1 MKVRETMSKRPKAI
15 ELVFKAQPAMALVLE
30 LLKKQGDDDD
40 PVADDIRQW
49 LDDAREL
56 LKRKGN
62 EI

>member
-1 MKVRETMSKRPKAI
+1 MAKRPKAI

-49 LDDAREL
+49 LDDARYL
-56 LKRKGN
+56 LSQKDETRGK
-62 EI
+62 

>member
-1 MKVRETMSKRPKAI
+1 MAKQVKAI

-56 LKRKGN
+56 LKRRGN